1 MFFVNDF
8 RDDYYFELT
17 KNIEEKININ
27 NLTNDKLNKYKQLN
41 IEIIERLKW
50 DSHSLYEITGNIEGI
65 FYDSYESA
73 EIAIEQ
79 ALSPYENQVRPF
91 FWCGSSSFNLYIHE
105 ASFLGL
111 LLKEKIDLEDYF
123 TYKSGY
129 LNINVS
135 SFSKKFNLTGQEYQI
150 YEEGYKACLDVL
162 NKRLNLNGSVS
173 SRID

>member
-1 MFFVNDF
+1 M
-8 RDDYYFELT
+8 
-17 KNIEEKININ
+17 
-27 NLTNDKLNKYKQLN
+27 
-41 IEIIERLKW
+41 
-50 DSHSLYEITGNIEGI
+50 
-65 FYDSYESA
+65 
-73 EIAIEQ
+73 
-79 ALSPYENQVRPF
+79 
-91 FWCGSSSFNLYIHE
+91 
-105 ASFLGL
+105 